1 MNKSRAFILT
11 LAIFIILACSF
22 TSGSPAAPTA
32 ISIPPTTAPDMSAA
46 TQQAQDQ
53 MATFVAQ
60 TVAAQQPAATD
71 TPVPALVEPPTATA
85 ALALPNTPANLVGS
99 ASCTKVVANSYT
111 VYKFVFVAN
120 LTWEDRSG
128 NETAFELLKDG
139 QLLATLDA
147 DTTTYK
153 DVLTFTTPYKRPTQI
168 ALYTI
173 QAINAAGKSEAVELS
188 VSANCR

>member
-1 MNKSRAFILT
+1 MNKSRAFGLV
-11 LAIFIILACSF
+11 LAIFVILACSV
-22 TSGSPAAPTA
+22 TGSPTAPTA
-32 ISIPPTTAPDMSAA
+32 ISVPPTTAPDMSAA

-60 TVAAQQPAATD
+60 TVAAQQSAATE
-71 TPVPALVEPPTATA
+71 TSVPATAVPEATTP
-85 ALALPNTPANLVGS
+85 ALPNAPANLVGS

-139 QLLATLDA
+139 NLLATLDA

-153 DVLTFTTPYKRPTQI
+153 DVLTFTTPYKRPTQM

-173 QAINAAGKSEAVELS
+173 QAINASGKSEAVELS